1 MKSKH
6 TLVVMGLLFL
16 VLAVS
21 ASVGIWADVSTPVKL
36 GMFVYGFGS
45 GVAVG
50 GWFAAGNRKSD

>member
-6 TLVVMGLLFL
+6 TLIVMALIFL
-16 VLAVS
+16 VMAVS
-21 ASVGIWADVSTPVKL
+21 TSVGIWADISTPVKL

-50 GWFAAGNRKSD
+50 GWFAAINRKSD